1 MQTSEPTPH
10 GYVLAIPPQIQ
21 GSAAGDFFND
31 LLRGLIHKQ
40 NNFLAVIQG
49 FSSLI
54 LMGDGLDPTIKENL
68 DHMKEAVQGA
78 TGLSER
84 FLAAS
89 GCVRVNP
96 QAIQLMDYLP
106 LIENNLRLP
115 CQRLGVQFQ
124 INVSPGL
131 PPVSA
136 DNGRLKDVLS
146 EIILNG
152 AEAVAASGK
161 PGVVAL
167 DILPPGQAPG
177 GRPGCVDIFVRNS
190 GATIAPEKLRDV
202 FKPFKST
209 KDSKHYGIGLTI
221 AAVLLSQMG
230 GTLGVK
236 VDADATTFW
245 ISLPTAA

>member
-1 MQTSEPTPH
+1 MQTSEPTST
-10 GYVLAIPPQIQ
+10 GYVMALPPQIQ
-21 GSAAGDFFND
+21 GSAVGDFFND

-54 LMGDGLDPTIKENL
+54 LMTEGLDSMVKENL
-68 DHMKEAVQGA
+68 DHMKEATQGA
-78 TGLSER
+78 AGLSER
-84 FLAAS
+84 ILAAS
-89 GCVRVNP
+89 GCVRINP
-96 QAIQLMDYLP
+96 QTVQLADYIP
-106 LIENNLRLP
+106 LIEGSLRMP
-115 CQRLGVQFQ
+115 CQKLGVTFQ
-124 INVSPGL
+124 LNVSPGL
-131 PPVSA
+131 PAVTA
-136 DNGRLKDVLS
+136 DNGRLKDVLA
-146 EIILNG
+146 ELILNG
-152 AEAVAASGK
+152 AEAVVTSGK

-167 DILPPGQAPG
+167 DILPPGQVPG

-190 GATIAPEKLRDV
+190 GATIAPEKLADI

-230 GTLGVK
+230 GTLGVR

-245 ISLPTAA
+245 ISIPAAS